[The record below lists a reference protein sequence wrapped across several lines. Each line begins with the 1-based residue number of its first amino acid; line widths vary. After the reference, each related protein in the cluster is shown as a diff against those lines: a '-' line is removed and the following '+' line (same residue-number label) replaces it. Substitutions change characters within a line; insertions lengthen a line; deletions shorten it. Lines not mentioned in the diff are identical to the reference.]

1 MHTCYSSYIILYNI
15 YYKQIGKLTLTIALI
30 NKQEPYKG
38 LLLNEGI
45 DWDRHII
52 IMIILRTGDGGAS

>member
-1 MHTCYSSYIILYNI
+1 MHTCYSRILYNI

>member
-1 MHTCYSSYIILYNI
+1 MHTCYSYIIIYIYI

>member
-1 MHTCYSSYIILYNI
+1 M